1 MQDIKGKIAWVTGAG
16 TGIGEAAAKALA
28 AEGVIVILTG
38 RRKEPLEKVPY
49 RFRLGFE
56 DEHGKPHWLSVI
68 DWEFFQLWRKERD
81 RFHSEE
87 KAADQVRKKIETI
100 ASADND
106 LMLFAGNL
114 ANPAMRRSFMILGC
128 CYAKKKRQTEL
139 F

>member
-1 MQDIKGKIAWVTGAG
+1 MEKI
-16 TGIGEAAAKALA
+16 
-28 AEGVIVILTG
+28 
-38 RRKEPLEKVPY
+38 PF

-56 DEHGKPHWLSVI
+56 DERGKPHWLSVI

-81 RFHSEE
+81 RFGSEE
-87 KAADQVRKKIETI
+87 KAAEQVKKKIETI
-100 ASADND
+100 AGAEND

-128 CYAKKKRQTEL
+128 CYPKKKRQTEL